1 MKVEDIADEIYRE
14 LGSPSTISIP
24 PITFWLRTNIGAL
37 NNYINENFFINKKS
51 LDIVM
56 EDKEGEE
63 RIIGE
68 NEKSILKRM
77 YFVHYYDVQI
87 RSTLG
92 AAATD
97 SVVEI
102 QSDDTKVK
110 RINKN
115 ELSKTFSN
123 LKRLETE
130 EMHKLINAYKL
141 GKSSPRQIAGNDT
154 VAGVYPDSKTI
165 IRSTKAN

>member
-1 MKVEDIADEIYRE
+1 MKVVDIADEIYRE

-77 YFVHYYDVQI
+77 YFVHY
-87 RSTLG
+87 
-92 AAATD
+92 
-97 SVVEI
+97 
-102 QSDDTKVK
+102 
-110 RINKN
+110 
-115 ELSKTFSN
+115 
-123 LKRLETE
+123 
-130 EMHKLINAYKL
+130 
-141 GKSSPRQIAGNDT
+141 
-154 VAGVYPDSKTI
+154 
-165 IRSTKAN
+165 